1 MKTRILLLAAL
12 LMAGCESGMNADLPA
27 DESSD
32 AIEQVLHAD
41 VVSALNGQN
50 ATNPDAAMVTLGRVL
65 FYERQLSR
73 DATISCASC
82 HRQSE
87 GFADSN
93 VLSDGVGGA
102 LTARHSM
109 SVANTVTYPNGRMFW
124 DERAA
129 SLEDQALQPIQNPD
143 EMDLTL
149 EEMTSRLTA
158 LDYYDVLFE
167 QAFGTSDVLA
177 ERVATALAAFQST
190 ILTRNSR
197 WDAWLAAGPPLQPG
211 QPAVGGDRGILSAQ
225 EELGRQL
232 FFSPRTQC
240 AACHSGPDMVGD
252 RPFNNGL
259 DANTNADQGAGQG
272 RFKTASLRNIA
283 LTAPYMHDGRFAT
296 LRDVIEHYNSGIE
309 NHPNLDPRLRGP
321 NDQPIRM
328 QLSGNEMDALV
339 AFLRT
344 VTDESLAVDER
355 FSDPF
360 IR

>member
-12 LMAGCESGMNADLPA
+12 LLAGCESGMDADLPA
-27 DESSD
+27 DESAD
-32 AIEQVLHAD
+32 TIAQVLHAD
-41 VVSALNGQN
+41 VVNALENQN
-50 ATNPDAAMVTLGRVL
+50 ASDPDAALVTLGRVL
-65 FYERQLSR
+65 FYERELSR
-73 DATISCASC
+73 DGSISCASC
-82 HRQSE
+82 HRQNE

-93 VLSDGVGGA
+93 VLSEGVGGA
-102 LTARHSM
+102 MTARHSM
-109 SVANTVTYPNGRMFW
+109 SVANTATYPSGRMFW

-149 EEMTSRLTA
+149 DEMIARLSA
-158 LDYYDVLFE
+158 LDYYDLLFE
-167 QAFGTSDVLA
+167 QAFGTSNVLE
-177 ERVATALAAFQST
+177 ERVAEALAAFQST
-190 ILTRNSR
+190 ILTRNTR
-197 WDAWLAAGPPLQPG
+197 WDEWLAAGPPLQPG
-211 QPAVGGDRGILSAQ
+211 QPAAGGDRGVLSAQ

-296 LRDVIEHYNSGIE
+296 LRDVIEHYNTGIQD
-309 NHPNLDPRLRGP
+309 HPNLDPRLRGP
-321 NDQPIRM
+321 DGQPVRM
-328 QLSGNEMDALV
+328 QLSDNEMDALV

-344 VTDESLAVDER
+344 VTDESMAVDAR